1 MGLRS
6 ATRTAPAA
14 YWASWA
20 DALAVIAKRHRPTA
34 NRIVADLDRDEPES
48 TTLAEVKRWRETL
61 ITHGFDDC
69 PTWRG
74 LLAGERTPPPPNPEA
89 DEWKHGWQFYSTDAI
104 ENAYQSG
111 VVQNMDPSTQALF
124 LSQGGPGGG
133 RWLLARPTELSKTI
147 EPARMLVALRRRL
160 RAPLP
165 MAARN
170 CNAGRRTK
178 CKRRLDAYGDHW
190 ASCMG
195 SGRIQRRT
203 KPLEHVLRKIFKEAG
218 ANVEKNPVFLRDTL
232 VPGISQKDERQIEI
246 VAKGLPFFN
255 GGTICCDATMA
266 SPLDGWGH
274 PRKGAATTAGVANE
288 DSVKG
293 KRQQASQTRTA

>member
-1 MGLRS
+1 M
-6 ATRTAPAA
+6 
-14 YWASWA
+14 
-20 DALAVIAKRHRPTA
+20 
-34 NRIVADLDRDEPES
+34 
-48 TTLAEVKRWRETL
+48 
-61 ITHGFDDC
+61 
-69 PTWRG
+69 
-74 LLAGERTPPPPNPEA
+74 
-89 DEWKHGWQFYSTDAI
+89 
-104 ENAYQSG
+104 
-111 VVQNMDPSTQALF
+111 
-124 LSQGGPGGG
+124 
-133 RWLLARPTELSKTI
+133 ARPTELSKTI

-165 MAARN
+165 IAARN

-218 ANVEKNPVFLRDTL
+218 ANVEKNPVFLRDTS

-288 DSVKG
+288 DSVNANHRTYPELVSSPYARVVVAAVEVGGRWGGDTSWLIRELARYKAE
-293 KRQQASQTRTA
+293 ASPMALRRRTERAWAARWWTMLSVTAQDTLAASLLNDGVFRVGDVTAPTPTAVDAIYDESREETLELSRMPTR